1 MADDSE
7 RLCSDSMHEELD
19 SWGADGLE
27 TVGSCPAC
35 MSGERSLMHESLVD
49 GAFRCAP
56 GTWTMYECSNCGV
69 GYLDPRPTPETIG
82 RAYAN
87 YFTHE
92 PSLDY
97 SELGTLGRLRRR
109 LANGY
114 RHARYGTIDT
124 PSSRLGLAVAALM
137 PNARASIDAGMRHLP
152 KPAPGDR
159 LLDLGCGNGEFLSR
173 AQSAGWDVV
182 GVDFDGEAVSAAK
195 SRGLDVRLGGV
206 DVLDPRVERFHVITM
221 SHVIEHVHDPRGVI
235 EACHALLRADG
246 FVWIE
251 TPNIASRGHEL
262 YGSSWR
268 GLEAPRHLVI
278 FNHEALRQTLSNA
291 GFVRIEDQP
300 YRPMCRS
307 LFDPSAAIEAGVD
320 PNHSSGLRAPSKLV
334 YQAELLARKRLDKR
348 ELITLKAWR
357 G

>member
-1 MADDSE
+1 MVDNSE
-7 RLCSDSMHEELD
+7 RARSAPVQEPLE
-19 SWGADGLE
+19 SWDVDGLE
-27 TVGSCPAC
+27 TVGSCPVCA
-35 MSGERSLMHESLVD
+35 SSERSLIHESLVD

-56 GTWTMYECSNCGV
+56 GTWRMHECSSCGA

-92 PSLDY
+92 RSLEY
-97 SELGTLGRLRRR
+97 SELAQLARLRRR

-114 RHARYGTIDT
+114 RNARYGTTDT
-124 PSSRLGLAVAALM
+124 PSNRLGLAVATLM
-137 PNARASIDAGMRHLP
+137 PNVRADIDAGMRHLP

-159 LLDLGCGNGEFLSR
+159 LLDVGCGNGEFLGR
-173 AQSAGWDVV
+173 ARSAGWDVV
-182 GVDFDGEAVSAAK
+182 GVDFDEKAVSVAQ

-206 DVLDPRVERFHVITM
+206 EVLDPAVERFHVITM
-221 SHVIEHVHDPRGVI
+221 SHVIEHVHDPRGAI
-235 EACHALLRADG
+235 GACHAMLRSGG

-278 FNHEALRQTLSNA
+278 FNHAALRRMLSNA

-300 YRPMCRS
+300 YRPLCRS
-307 LFDPSAAIEAGVD
+307 LFDASIAIEAGVD
-320 PNHSSGLRAPSKLV
+320 PNRPSGLRAPSKLV
-334 YQAELLARKRLDKR
+334 YQAERLAGKHIDRR

-357 G
+357 D